1 MEAHHEYRVHAFGAG
16 GRNGVVHAEGVLS
29 SISFSAPPEFLGEP
43 GRWTPEHF
51 LVAAVASC
59 FVSTFSGIA
68 EKSCL
73 GFASFNLEAEGV
85 LGNEDGIWRF
95 TEIKLRPVV
104 TVLKEEDRDRV
115 IRLLEKAEKSCLI
128 ARSLPFKVTLFPAVK
143 IEEELSVP
151 ARVTLMKST
160 PEHEKAIC
168 ALDGSAQG
176 TKSEGLYP
184 TRGLDAK
191 RIGDLLKLPVN

>member
-1 MEAHHEYRVHAFGAG
+1 MEAHHEYRVNAFGAG

-29 SISFSAPPEFLGEP
+29 CISFSAPPEFLGEP

-68 EKSCL
+68 EKSRL
-73 GFASFNLEAEGV
+73 EFASFKLDAEG
-85 LGNEDGIWRF
+85 LLDNADGIWRF

-104 TVLKEEDRDRV
+104 SILKEEDRDRA

-128 ARSLPFKVTLFPAVK
+128 ARSLQCKVALFPAVK
-143 IEEELSVP
+143 IETEVFVP
-151 ARVTLMKST
+151 VRV
-160 PEHEKAIC
+160 
-168 ALDGSAQG
+168 
-176 TKSEGLYP
+176 
-184 TRGLDAK
+184 
-191 RIGDLLKLPVN
+191 

>member
-1 MEAHHEYRVHAFGAG
+1 MEAHHKYRVHAFGAG

-29 SISFSAPPEFLGEP
+29 SISFSAPPEFSGES

-68 EKSCL
+68 EKSRL
-73 GFASFNLEAEGV
+73 EFASFNLDAEGL
-85 LGNEDGIWRF
+85 LGNDDGIWRF

-104 TVLKEEDRDRV
+104 TLLKEEDRDRT

-128 ARSLPFKVTLFPAVK
+128 TRSLQFKVTLFPAVK
-143 IEEELSVP
+143 IAEELPVSARPLRDLQRQDDQLSLTTP
-151 ARVTLMKST
+151 AARL
-160 PEHEKAIC
+160 
-168 ALDGSAQG
+168 Q
-176 TKSEGLYP
+176 
-184 TRGLDAK
+184 
-191 RIGDLLKLPVN
+191 

>member
-1 MEAHHEYRVHAFGAG
+1 MKAHHEYRVKAFCAG
-16 GRNGVVHAEGVLS
+16 PGKGVIQAEGVLS

-59 FVSTFSGIA
+59 FVSTFSGMA
-68 EKSCL
+68 EKSRL
-73 GFASFNLEAEGV
+73 EFASFNMDAEGV

-104 TVLKEEDRDRV
+104 AILNEVDRDRI

-128 ARSLPFKVTLFPAVK
+128 ARSLQCKVVLFPAVK
-143 IEEELSVP
+143 IKEEFSVP
-151 ARVTLMKST
+151 TGV
-160 PEHEKAIC
+160 
-168 ALDGSAQG
+168 
-176 TKSEGLYP
+176 
-184 TRGLDAK
+184 
-191 RIGDLLKLPVN
+191 

>member
-1 MEAHHEYRVHAFGAG
+1 MEAHHEYRVNAFGAG
-16 GRNGVVHAEGVLS
+16 GRNGVVHAQGVLS

-68 EKSCL
+68 EKSRFEFVSL
-73 GFASFNLEAEGV
+73 NLDAEGV

-104 TVLKEEDRDRV
+104 TILKEEDRDRV

-128 ARSLPFKVTLFPAVK
+128 ARSLQCKVVLFPAVK
-143 IEEELSVP
+143 VEEKLSVP
-151 ARVTLMKST
+151 ATV
-160 PEHEKAIC
+160 
-168 ALDGSAQG
+168 
-176 TKSEGLYP
+176 
-184 TRGLDAK
+184 
-191 RIGDLLKLPVN
+191 

>member
-1 MEAHHEYRVHAFGAG
+1 MEAHHEYRVKALCAG
-16 GRNGVVHAEGVLS
+16 PRKGVVQAEGVLS

-43 GRWTPEHF
+43 GHWTPEHF

-68 EKSCL
+68 EKSRL
-73 GFASFNLEAEGV
+73 GFASFDLDAEGV

-104 TVLKEEDRDRV
+104 SILKEEDRGRV

-128 ARSLPFKVTLFPAVK
+128 ARSLQFKVVLFPTVK

-151 ARVTLMKST
+151 ATV
-160 PEHEKAIC
+160 
-168 ALDGSAQG
+168 
-176 TKSEGLYP
+176 
-184 TRGLDAK
+184 
-191 RIGDLLKLPVN
+191 

>member
-1 MEAHHEYRVHAFGAG
+1 MEAHHEYRVNAFRGD
-16 GRNGVVHAEGVLS
+16 GRNGVVHAEGVLPC
-29 SISFSAPPEFLGEP
+29 ISFSAPPEFLGEP

-68 EKSCL
+68 EKSRL
-73 GFASFNLEAEGV
+73 EFASFNLDADGV

-104 TVLKEEDRDRV
+104 TVLKEEDRDRA

-128 ARSLPFKVTLFPAVK
+128 ARSLQFKVTLVPAVK
-143 IEEELSVP
+143 VEVELAVP
-151 ARVTLMKST
+151 AR
-160 PEHEKAIC
+160 I
-168 ALDGSAQG
+168 
-176 TKSEGLYP
+176 
-184 TRGLDAK
+184 
-191 RIGDLLKLPVN
+191 

>member
-1 MEAHHEYRVHAFGAG
+1 MPLPLCSWKENEMETHHEYRISAFGAG

-59 FVSTFSGIA
+59 FVSTFSGIV
-68 EKSCL
+68 EKSRL
-73 GFASFNLEAEGV
+73 KFASFNLDAEGV

-95 TEIKLRPVV
+95 TEINLRPVV
-104 TVLKEEDRDRV
+104 TVLEEEDRDKA

-128 ARSLPFKVTLFPAVK
+128 ARSLQFKVVLLPAVK
-143 IEEELSVP
+143 IKEELLVP
-151 ARVTLMKST
+151 ATV
-160 PEHEKAIC
+160 
-168 ALDGSAQG
+168 
-176 TKSEGLYP
+176 
-184 TRGLDAK
+184 
-191 RIGDLLKLPVN
+191 

>member
-1 MEAHHEYRVHAFGAG
+1 MEAHHEYRIKAFGAG

-29 SISFSAPPEFLGEP
+29 CISFSAPPEFLGEP

-68 EKSCL
+68 EKSRL
-73 GFASFNLEAEGV
+73 EFASFNLDAEGL
-85 LGNEDGIWRF
+85 LGSADGIWRF

-104 TVLKEEDRDRV
+104 TVLKEEDRDRA

-128 ARSLPFKVTLFPAVK
+128 ARSLQFKVTLVPAVK
-143 IEEELSVP
+143 VEVELAVP
-151 ARVTLMKST
+151 AEFEAARCGRT
-160 PEHEKAIC
+160 
-168 ALDGSAQG
+168 
-176 TKSEGLYP
+176 EG
-184 TRGLDAK
+184 K
-191 RIGDLLKLPVN
+191 

>member
-29 SISFSAPPEFLGEP
+29 CISFSAPPEFLGEA

-68 EKSCL
+68 ERSQL
-73 GFASFNLEAEGV
+73 EFVSFKLDAEGV
-85 LGNEDGIWRF
+85 LGSEDGIWRF
-95 TEIKLRPVV
+95 AEIKLRPIVN
-104 TVLKEEDRDRV
+104 VLKEEYCDRA
-115 IRLLEKAEKSCLI
+115 IRLLEKAGQSCLI
-128 ARSLPFKVTLFPAVK
+128 ARSVQCKVTLLPGVR

-151 ARVTLMKST
+151 AK
-160 PEHEKAIC
+160 
-168 ALDGSAQG
+168 
-176 TKSEGLYP
+176 GL
-184 TRGLDAK
+184 RL
-191 RIGDLLKLPVN
+191 VS